1 MASILCV
8 EDEPDIQADIV
19 EELTDV
25 GHQVT
30 TASNGAEG
38 LAALAEHRFDLII
51 CDSLMPVMTGPEFF
65 TRLREDHP
73 ELNEVP
79 FVFLSAHA
87 DRTHV
92 EDGLKRGVDAY
103 LTKPVDF
110 TELMDTVDSLLAQ
123 GRRPESRLTPGAG
136 DPLPSTNR
144 S

>member
-1 MASILCV
+1 MAHILCV

-19 EELTDV
+19 EELTDA
-25 GHQVT
+25 GHDVT

-38 LAALAEHRFDLII
+38 LEAIGRQQFDLII

-73 ELNEVP
+73 EHKEVP

-92 EDGLKRGVDAY
+92 EDGLSRGVDAY

-110 TELMDTVDSLLAQ
+110 AELMDTVESLLAQ
-123 GRRPESRLTPGAG
+123 GRRHATRPQLGVAASSAP
-136 DPLPSTNR
+136 TNR

>member
-1 MASILCV
+1 MANILSV

-19 EELTDV
+19 EELTEA
-25 GHQVT
+25 GHHVT
-30 TASNGAEG
+30 TVSNGAEG
-38 LAALAEHRFDLII
+38 LSAVAEHRFDLII

-65 TRLREDHP
+65 RRLREDHP
-73 ELNEVP
+73 ELNDVP

-92 EDGLKRGVDAY
+92 EDGLKWGADAY

-110 TELMDTVDSLLAQ
+110 AELMNTVESLLAQ
-123 GRRPESRLTPGAG
+123 GRQQDARLHPGTN